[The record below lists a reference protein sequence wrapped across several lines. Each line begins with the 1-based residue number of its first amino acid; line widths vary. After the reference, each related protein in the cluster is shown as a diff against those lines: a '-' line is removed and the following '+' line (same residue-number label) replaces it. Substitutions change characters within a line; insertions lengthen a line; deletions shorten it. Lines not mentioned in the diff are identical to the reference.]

1 MASNVSYPGGIPPPL
16 GLIPDLERPYGSRQQ
31 FALGIAITC
40 IGLAS
45 LFFFTR
51 LYVRLRITRAMLAED
66 GVHNAHQIIAI
77 HDNLESMLIFLP
89 VVHYGMGLHAW
100 DVSPKS
106 LSHHLQWL
114 YIASTIYCPAAFF
127 TKVSLLLLIARVFTV
142 RRGISTAIYI
152 FIGTLF
158 IAYIIIEVLKIIICI
173 PIQAFWNRSVNG
185 KCFNQP
191 ILFVADTSIAIL
203 TDIVVLL
210 APIPLTWSMRLPFKK
225 KIKIISIMG
234 IGGIAVGI
242 TIWRVVLVV
251 EYLHATDATWWIALL
266 ISTAVMEL
274 SIGLICSCIP
284 AINILIQ
291 ERKYPGSRYSSG
303 HSTHKH
309 AINCKGKG
317 TEIWHSERTA
327 SLTNETVET
336 SEPAFPKI
344 DSQLA
349 MLARLNPAVVRDGS
363 LEERI
368 RAGQGDEKDLLQL
381 IQLRNSVLTSIGRR
395 EGWLAEDKGES
406 SYINCEGETQPA
418 DSRHVPGTC

>member
-1 MASNVSYPGGIPPPL
+1 M
-16 GLIPDLERPYGSRQQ
+16 
-31 FALGIAITC
+31 T
-40 IGLAS
+40 
-45 LFFFTR
+45 T
-51 LYVRLRITRAMLAED
+51 LR
-66 GVHNAHQIIAI
+66 
-77 HDNLESMLIFLP
+77 SMLIFLS

-142 RRGISTAIYI
+142 RRGISTAINI
-152 FIGTLF
+152 FISTLF

-173 PIQAFWNRSVNG
+173 PIQAFWNRSVDG

-191 ILFVADTSIAIL
+191 TLFVADTSIAIL
-203 TDIVVLL
+203 TDVVILL

-274 SIGLICSCIP
+274 TIGLICSCIP

-309 AINCKGKG
+309 AINCKVKG

-344 DSQLA
+344 DAQLA

-368 RAGQGDEKDLLQL
+368 RAGQGDEKDLLQP

-406 SYINCEGETQPA
+406 SYINCEGEPSLRTADTSPEPA
-418 DSRHVPGTC
+418 KITENWVWVGIWDGQNHTEGSEQGNELKT